1 MTGVASLALG
11 LRVSTYRL
19 RAPDLDCLANMLP
32 PAGVPMPI
40 GIPATGVP
48 MGMPPDVPPG
58 TPPADCAGCENAAMV
73 GGAALAISASTCS
86 MQSH

>member
-1 MTGVASLALG
+1 
-11 LRVSTYRL
+11 
-19 RAPDLDCLANMLP
+19 
-32 PAGVPMPI
+32 MPI